1 MPPQLGQAA
10 SSTTPS
16 PPTLPTPQLP
26 SSHLVHLLSW
36 PLLVTYLFPSAA
48 SHIVLPFSFPPLD
61 AENPPRWGLWLE
73 SWYRSFCPLLWT
85 WLGED
90 ELQDLEAILDQS
102 DRRDALQEELEGLT
116 LRRAGEGAGGGSSDS
131 ERVQKEIDELFL
143 WERAIQ
149 TRRYQRFTAVFGLY
163 IARRK
168 YLDNKGVEMK
178 LWLEQKRE
186 TRPSSPRSQPAASG
200 RFSLLILQLPA
211 PATSA
216 HAPSPSS
223 APSASLLYPILPSRG
238 S

>member
-168 YLDNKGVEMK
+168 YLEFHQA
-178 LWLEQKRE
+178 LPEQN
-186 TRPSSPRSQPAASG
+186 PSLSPEQQQRRRDEALARAEAGDPAL
-200 RFSLLILQLPA
+200 FSPFA
-211 PATSA
+211 AGSA
-216 HAPSPSS
+216 F
-223 APSASLLYPILPSRG
+223 
-238 S
+238 